1 MKKMKTSL
9 KNFLSITSLLVILLC
24 VSFNFQGC
32 GPRTTTTDEDTLDTT
47 GNLVVSDNSVAE
59 IISSV
64 QNPVEMSSLLQKS
77 GVIFAQDLL
86 NKTENNSK
94 YTTSIKKALNL
105 GIYGTDLVHMN
116 IYGKTVSSLLYLKNI
131 QDLAND
137 LKIGQ
142 FFDYETLNRLSQN
155 DKNKDSVLYITSSGF
170 DKMSNFLIKEKR
182 SNIAVLISYGTWMET
197 LYLATNIEKVSNKQA
212 VYDRIGEQKRVMDN
226 IVLLLKSYENMA
238 DYKEIYKDA
247 ILLKNEFDKV
257 NISYDY
263 QPPTTKEVNGALV
276 VIDNS
281 TSNII
286 ITEEIIENIKKQVKV
301 IRTKLV
307 S

>member
-1 MKKMKTSL
+1 MKTTF
-9 KNFLSITSLLVILLC
+9 KVFLRIAFFIVVLLS
-24 VSFNFQGC
+24 VSFSFQGC
-32 GPRTTTTDEDTLDTT
+32 NQCSHKPTTDDDIIDTT
-47 GNLVVSDNSVAE
+47 GKPIVSDGTVAE

-94 YTTSIKKALNL
+94 YTTNIKKALNL
-105 GIYGTDLVHMN
+105 GVYGTDLVHMN

-155 DKNKDSVLYITSSGF
+155 DKNTDSVLYITSSGF
-170 DKMSNFLIKEKR
+170 DRMSSFLIQEKR

-212 VYDRIGEQKRVMDN
+212 VYNRIGEQKKVMDN
-226 IVLLLKSYENMA
+226 IVLLLKSYENLA
-238 DYKEIYKDA
+238 DYKEIYFDA
-247 ILLKNEFDKV
+247 IALKKEFDKV
-257 NISYDY
+257 TISYNY
-263 QPPTTKEVNGALV
+263 QPPTTKEVNGSLV
-276 VIDNS
+276 IVDNS
-281 TSNII
+281 TSTININ
-286 ITEEIIENIKKQVKV
+286 EEIIENIKKQVKI
-301 IRTKLV
+301 IRDKLV

>member
-1 MKKMKTSL
+1 MKTSF
-9 KNFLSITSLLVILLC
+9 KNFLSITLVTAILFIFC
-24 VSFNFQGC
+24 FNFQSC
-32 GPRTTTTDEDTLDTT
+32 GPRKPVADDDTVDTT
-47 GNLVVSDNSVAE
+47 GNLVVSDNQVME
-59 IISSV
+59 IISTV

-77 GVIFAQDLL
+77 GVIFSQDLL

-105 GIYGTDLVHMN
+105 GVYGTDLVHMN

-170 DKMSNFLIKEKR
+170 DKMSAFLIQQKR
-182 SNIAVLISYGTWMET
+182 SNIAILISYGTWMET

-212 VYDRIGEQKRVMDN
+212 VYDRIGEQKVVMDN
-226 IVLLLKSYENMA
+226 IILLLKSYENNA
-238 DYKEIYKDA
+238 DYKEIYGDA
-247 ILLKNEFDKV
+247 LNLKKEFEKV
-257 NISYDY
+257 SISYDY
-263 QPPTTKEVNGALV
+263 KPPTTKEVNGTLV
-276 VIDNS
+276 IVDNS
-281 TSNII
+281 TSTINISD
-286 ITEEIIENIKKQVKV
+286 EVIENIKKQVKY
-301 IRTKLV
+301 IRNKLI